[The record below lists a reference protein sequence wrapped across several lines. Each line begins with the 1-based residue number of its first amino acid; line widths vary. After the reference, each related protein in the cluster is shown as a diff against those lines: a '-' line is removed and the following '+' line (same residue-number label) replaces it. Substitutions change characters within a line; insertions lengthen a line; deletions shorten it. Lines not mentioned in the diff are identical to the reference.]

1 MEILKLLRNHPNN
14 DADEQEELVL
24 AKLVRIFGVNGIEWE
39 LFGEDVSLDLFLK
52 ASLLNHS
59 CSPNVVLWNTSMS
72 SVETKGKLLRK
83 VVKGEELTICYYNSS
98 FADVNSC
105 LTKEQR
111 KEKLLAQYGFECLCD
126 ICKEGNIEDE
136 NLRKEF
142 QQMRTNQQLKDEMLK
157 ILSQSK
163 FEMGLGKCQQ
173 QLEELLA
180 IAKRKEEIAKIV
192 DSYAVFNS
200 LALCWGL
207 SQCIAFVQKDQE
219 AREQATRYNKEF
231 GEWAQIMGPEAVEYK
246 MDLEENYKM
255 IFG

>member
-1 MEILKLLRNHPNN
+1 MIFARREI
-14 DADEQEELVL
+14 
-24 AKLVRIFGVNGIEWE
+24 
-39 LFGEDVSLDLFLK
+39 
-52 ASLLNHS
+52 
-59 CSPNVVLWNTSMS
+59 
-72 SVETKGKLLRK
+72 
-83 VVKGEELTICYYNSS
+83 
-98 FADVNSC
+98 
-105 LTKEQR
+105 
-111 KEKLLAQYGFECLCD
+111 
-126 ICKEGNIEDE
+126 IEDE

-246 MDLEENYKM
+246 MDLEENLQSLSEYSELTELNGNCLEKTCLW
-255 IFG
+255 ICSSKLPF

>member
-1 MEILKLLRNHPNN
+1 MDPKKPDYDKLLTDFKSKNKETRMEILKLLRNHPNN

-192 DSYAVFNS
+192 DSYAVFNTTRS
-200 LALCWGL
+200 LVSGLRLWGQNL
-207 SQCIAFVQKDQE
+207 SSIKWILK
-219 AREQATRYNKEF
+219 RTTR
-231 GEWAQIMGPEAVEYK
+231 
-246 MDLEENYKM
+246 
-255 IFG
+255 

>member
-1 MEILKLLRNHPNN
+1 MPSTGLSACVIFARREI
-14 DADEQEELVL
+14 
-24 AKLVRIFGVNGIEWE
+24 
-39 LFGEDVSLDLFLK
+39 
-52 ASLLNHS
+52 
-59 CSPNVVLWNTSMS
+59 
-72 SVETKGKLLRK
+72 
-83 VVKGEELTICYYNSS
+83 
-98 FADVNSC
+98 
-105 LTKEQR
+105 
-111 KEKLLAQYGFECLCD
+111 
-126 ICKEGNIEDE
+126 IEDE

-231 GEWAQIMGPEAVEYK
+231 GEWALQEIKINPRKWGGARN
-246 MDLEENYKM
+246 L
-255 IFG
+255 